1 MHEGASVPDQSKIS
15 FLGPVPSEWKVVN
28 LGSVLKELYRYPTY
42 YGIQYVDSGVPEVR
56 GELIQADGNLDPR
69 LELYRHIS
77 EQTAA
82 RFPRVRLVPGDFV
95 MSVRGTLGKVGIVPP
110 QLEGA
115 VITANLIRLQLNSSL
130 AAPRWAK
137 HFFHSP
143 QFQNCLDA
151 ESSATTIKTIQAP
164 TLEQIPII
172 LPPLL
177 EQSRIAEILDAADEA
192 IRQTERLIAKI
203 KAVKAGLLHDLLT
216 HGLDEHGHLRDPQA
230 HPEQFKDSPLGRI
243 PNDWGVKA
251 LGDVAVKVQ
260 DGTHF
265 SPQSTTG
272 PFRYITSKNVRFGY
286 LDLTDCG
293 WISEKEHEA
302 IYARCDVRLDDVL
315 LTKDG
320 ANTGNAAMNELHEP
334 FSLLSSVA
342 FIRCDGVNCLGRYV
356 LHYILSP
363 VGQRR
368 IKELMSGLAIRR
380 LTLEKIKAVTL
391 PLPCIEEQR
400 RIVDAL
406 DAHDARIR
414 AEEVELA
421 KLRQVKRGLMDDL
434 LTGKVR
440 AASE

>member
-1 MHEGASVPDQSKIS
+1 MWAEQKLPEGWTKQSIAQLGNHSPTTVQTGPFGAQLHSEDYVDEGVPFILIRNLLENGLDTSDMPHITYEDARRLSLYRLEPGDIVFSRVGRVGSCFLVGEEQAGWVISGQMLRIRLPEDSIDRRYLIHALRSKPVQDQITGASVGSTRQSINTQILES
-15 FLGPVPSEWKVVN
+15 LSIVTLP
-28 LGSVLKELYRYPTY
+28 L
-42 YGIQYVDSGVPEVR
+42 PEQR
-56 GELIQADGNLDPR
+56 
-69 LELYRHIS
+69 
-77 EQTAA
+77 
-82 RFPRVRLVPGDFV
+82 
-95 MSVRGTLGKVGIVPP
+95 
-110 QLEGA
+110 
-115 VITANLIRLQLNSSL
+115 
-130 AAPRWAK
+130 
-137 HFFHSP
+137 
-143 QFQNCLDA
+143 
-151 ESSATTIKTIQAP
+151 
-164 TLEQIPII
+164 
-172 LPPLL
+172 
-177 EQSRIAEILDAADEA
+177 RIAEILDAADEA
-192 IRQTERLIAKI
+192 IRQTERVIAKLR
-203 KAVKAGLLHDLLT
+203 AVKAGLLHDLLT
-216 HGLDEHGHLRDPQA
+216 RGLDEHGHLRDPQA

-293 WISEKEHEA
+293 WISEKEQEA
-302 IYARCDVRLDDVL
+302 IYARCDVRLGDVL

-368 IKELMSGLAIRR
+368 VKELMSGLAIRR
-380 LTLEKIKAVTL
+380 LTLEKIKAFTL

-400 RIVDAL
+400 RIVDVV

-414 AEEVELA
+414 AEEAELA

-440 AASE
+440 VASE